1 MKLASFDLEIAKEL
15 IHDQPVEN
23 LGISCAALALD
34 PPLTIQGEPLPV
46 LYWYAQPQL
55 NKERCQE
62 LVGALQMY
70 TEGLGYKLLTWNGCG
85 FDFKVLAQESGMY
98 KECAELAMN
107 HIDMMLLVTFNKG
120 HYLGLDKA
128 LAGAGLAGKKH
139 NVILKDGSELNGMVG
154 ALAPKL
160 WAEGETDA
168 VLSYLK
174 EDVLQP
180 LQLAQW
186 IYQNHRIIWQS
197 RTGKFHSLSVPELLT
212 VKECFDLPLP
222 DTSWMA
228 DAPKR
233 ENFVSWMSQN
243 GK

>member
-15 IHDQPVEN
+15 IPDQPVEN
-23 LGISCAALALD
+23 LGISCAALAFD
-34 PPLTIQGEPLPV
+34 DKDV
-46 LYWYAQPQL
+46 SFWYAHPQL
-55 NKERCQE
+55 NANECKDMVEDLQE
-62 LVGALQMY
+62 FVAD
-70 TEGLGYKLLTWNGCG
+70 GYKLLTWNGCG
-85 FDFKVLAQESGMY
+85 FDFKILAQESGMY

-107 HIDMMLLVTFNKG
+107 HIDMMLLITFSRG
-120 HYLGLDKA
+120 HHLGLDKA

-139 NVILKDGSELNGMVG
+139 SVTLKDGSTLDGMGG

-160 WAEGETDA
+160 WAQGETDA

-186 IYQNHRIIWQS
+186 IYLNHRIIWQS
-197 RTGKFHSLSVPELLT
+197 RTGKFNSLYMPELLT
-212 VKECFDLPLP
+212 VAQCFELPLP

-233 ENFVSWMSQN
+233 ESFIEWMP
-243 GK
+243 K